1 MTGKKFIAISIFSLL
16 VILGNHS
23 VASAAVKA
31 GQSCSKSGV
40 TSTYKGVK
48 YTCIKSGKKFV
59 WNKGV
64 KVVPVAK
71 PTPAPTATPEV
82 TPTPSPS
89 ATPTPIPTPTP
100 TNTPLQ
106 RWDQSDKLD
115 ELLSVFAERTKGIG
129 NFQPETIF
137 EFGKGTNQ
145 EYKDLITSGI
155 TAAAK
160 FWSADIKVP
169 IKFPVIYAGVEDKNW
184 FLSRI
189 AFYGH
194 SSPMYLENLERRLA
208 MEGDQANLAGLSST
222 NGTFLMQFLRGPG
235 RTTIYPGEYGT
246 SPHEYSHAAQAYF
259 LKGQMDAMPCW
270 AIEGGANVYSSLIL
284 GTFMKGTNAD
294 EYITRN
300 SSIRDSQL
308 GEYNLWNATPDQLLT
323 WVKLTEKT
331 NSNECTFPG
340 RLGYSLGLLF
350 YEQLLGK
357 YGQDKAITWMQSSP
371 TKGWQ
376 SAFESVYGL
385 KIDDWYKTEA
395 IPYLMSEIKKIRRD
409 WPPTPGSTPRPTPT
423 PTPSATPI
431 APVVTVQGK
440 AMSEMMKSLAPT
452 KGPEFFKYHYS
463 PRADKAIIEFI
474 ETDLRRSIDYW
485 RNYLKPNGLFNVFYG
500 TQDDLDWMIEAWKP
514 YGHDSRG
521 GFANDLR
528 GRIAREGNN
537 LNAGAVPSESGSSH
551 LSILRHTSLKINFGD
566 YSFITHESIHVV
578 QQSVSS
584 SNTARFPC
592 WLREGSANLFG
603 AYLAKEFHG
612 ADYERM
618 KRDQMYA
625 YTWGASGIDVA
636 AFTATEWLKH
646 LKDLEG
652 NFSGGCDYVNRFAY
666 GSGLLLSELLVADY
680 GVAPMVEFWRSFSDK
695 TLRESFAAIYKTDLD
710 KWYQEKAIPYLMS
723 EYSRI
728 KR

>member
-1 MTGKKFIAISIFSLL
+1 
-16 VILGNHS
+16 
-23 VASAAVKA
+23 
-31 GQSCSKSGV
+31 
-40 TSTYKGVK
+40 
-48 YTCIKSGKKFV
+48 
-59 WNKGV
+59 
-64 KVVPVAK
+64 
-71 PTPAPTATPEV
+71 
-82 TPTPSPS
+82 
-89 ATPTPIPTPTP
+89 
-100 TNTPLQ
+100 
-106 RWDQSDKLD
+106 
-115 ELLSVFAERTKGIG
+115 
-129 NFQPETIF
+129 
-137 EFGKGTNQ
+137 
-145 EYKDLITSGI
+145 
-155 TAAAK
+155 
-160 FWSADIKVP
+160 
-169 IKFPVIYAGVEDKNW
+169 
-184 FLSRI
+184 
-189 AFYGH
+189 
-194 SSPMYLENLERRLA
+194 
-208 MEGDQANLAGLSST
+208 
-222 NGTFLMQFLRGPG
+222 
-235 RTTIYPGEYGT
+235 
-246 SPHEYSHAAQAYF
+246 
-259 LKGQMDAMPCW
+259 
-270 AIEGGANVYSSLIL
+270 
-284 GTFMKGTNAD
+284 
-294 EYITRN
+294 
-300 SSIRDSQL
+300 
-308 GEYNLWNATPDQLLT
+308 
-323 WVKLTEKT
+323 
-331 NSNECTFPG
+331 
-340 RLGYSLGLLF
+340 
-350 YEQLLGK
+350 
-357 YGQDKAITWMQSSP
+357 
-371 TKGWQ
+371 
-376 SAFESVYGL
+376 
-385 KIDDWYKTEA
+385 
-395 IPYLMSEIKKIRRD
+395 
-409 WPPTPGSTPRPTPT
+409 
-423 PTPSATPI
+423 
-431 APVVTVQGK
+431 
-440 AMSEMMKSLAPT
+440 MMKSLAPT

-474 ETDLRRSIDYW
+474 ETDLRRSIDYC

-584 SNTARFPC
+584 SNTSKFPC

-625 YTWGASGIDVA
+625 YAWGASGIDVA

-695 TLRESFAAIYKTDLD
+695 TLRESFAAIYKTYLD
-710 KWYQEKAIPYLMS
+710 KWYQEKAIPYLIS